1 MTSTVETDEEREEL
15 KNIGNKDAYNV
26 VNAAYLKRQR
36 EAQESQQEDSMAK
49 LKQDIMEEMA
59 DSETTPER
67 REYLQGLLNQM
78 GE

>member
-1 MTSTVETDEEREEL
+1 M
-15 KNIGNKDAYNV
+15 
-26 VNAAYLKRQR
+26 KRQR
-36 EAQESQQEDSMAK
+36 EEQESQQEDSMAK